1 MDHTGGV
8 LTAVAYGAGLAAAI
22 GTCVT
27 LAQDRG
33 WTVQVTAA
41 PAALGFFDAAAI
53 ADQAGRPVRSQYA
66 RPGAPRSVIPD
77 AILVAPAI
85 YNTICKWA
93 QGISRWLRS
102 YGNGSDSLASDTPVQ
117 DAIPLT
123 NQHFRVE
130 VQIFLSAVHRPFI
143 AFWHPPP
150 RSLQMIMNR

>member
-1 MDHTGGV
+1 M
-8 LTAVAYGAGLAAAI
+8 
-22 GTCVT
+22 
-27 LAQDRG
+27 
-33 WTVQVTAA
+33 
-41 PAALGFFDAAAI
+41 AALQINGPFARAAFACT
-53 ADQAGRPVRSQYA
+53 ALRRRRPTLGGSTSMAETR
-66 RPGAPRSVIPD
+66 
-77 AILVAPAI
+77 
-85 YNTICKWA
+85 
-93 QGISRWLRS
+93 RWLRS